1 MKKHLIGF
9 TMAVVIIMSG
19 QSGAMAAG
27 ISCSEKDSACKEF
40 SKLAAADQYD
50 KIIEKVD
57 AKKSYTEAARSIIGD
72 AYLMVAGQETNTPE
86 QEEQFC
92 LKALEYGA
100 TSAYMGLYFINASQD
115 SDKALGYLFQ
125 YIMTS
130 PKDSVPYVLL
140 GEAEMAKENYEDAN
154 LYLRMA
160 KTVARGHSTNL
171 DWMLFQVSYL
181 LGDFTYASAMLD
193 GALAQGQFV
202 NELRSLSA
210 NPLFVDISLR
220 PEFKKYEPLIKG
232 ASAKAIIYN

>member
-1 MKKHLIGF
+1 MNRHFMVITLA
-9 TMAVVIIMSG
+9 AVLFISG
-19 QSGAMAAG
+19 TSGAMAAG
-27 ISCSEKDSACKEF
+27 APCSDKDTVCKE
-40 SKLAAADQYD
+40 LATLASAEQYE
-50 KIIEKVD
+50 KIIAAVD
-57 AKKSYTEAARSIIGD
+57 AKKTYSEPARSIIGQ
-72 AYLMVAGQETNTPE
+72 AYLMVAGRETNTPE

-100 TSAYMGLYFINASQD
+100 TSAYMGLYFIHASENEA
-115 SDKALGYLFQ
+115 KALDFLRQ

-130 PKDSVPYVLL
+130 PKDSVPYVIL

-193 GALAQGQFV
+193 GALARGQFT
-202 NELRSLSA
+202 NELRTLSA
-210 NPLFVDISLR
+210 ARRVGSGR
-220 PEFKKYEPLIKG
+220 P
-232 ASAKAIIYN
+232 

>member
-1 MKKHLIGF
+1 MKKQFIGF
-9 TMAVVIIMSG
+9 TLAVGLIISG
-19 QSGAMAAG
+19 QSAAIAAG
-27 ISCSEKDSACKEF
+27 NSCPAKDTVCMELAT
-40 SKLAAADQYD
+40 LAAADQYD

-57 AKKSYTEAARSIIGD
+57 AKKTYSDAARSIIGQ
-72 AYLMVAGQETNTPE
+72 AYLMIAGRETNTPE

-100 TSAYMGLYFINASQD
+100 TSAYMGLYFINAD
-115 SDKALGYLFQ
+115 KNEEKALGFLRQ

-181 LGDFTYASAMLD
+181 IGDFAYASTMLD
-193 GALAQGQFV
+193 GALAQGQFL
-202 NELRSLSA
+202 NELKSLSA
-210 NPLFVDISLR
+210 DPRFADFTLR
-220 PEFKKYEPLIKG
+220 PEFKKYEPMMKG
-232 ASAKAIIYN
+232 ACAKATI

>member
-1 MKKHLIGF
+1 MKKHIIGF
-9 TMAVVIIMSG
+9 TLAAVLIISG
-19 QSGAMAAG
+19 QSIAMAAG
-27 ISCSEKDSACKEF
+27 VSCPEKDTACKEF
-40 SKLAAADQYD
+40 AALATADQFD

-57 AKKSYTEAARSIIGD
+57 AKTTYSEAARSIIGQ
-72 AYLMVAGQETNTPE
+72 AYLMVAGRETNTPE

-92 LKALEYGA
+92 LKALDFGA
-100 TSAYMGLYFINASQD
+100 TSAYMGLYFINASQNEE
-115 SDKALGYLFQ
+115 KALDFLRQ

-130 PKDSVPYVLL
+130 PKDSVPYVIL

-160 KTVARGHSTNL
+160 KTVARGHSANL

-193 GALAQGQFV
+193 GALAHGQFA

-210 NPLFVDISLR
+210 SPLYADISLR
-220 PEFKKYEPLIKG
+220 PEFKKFEPMIKG
-232 ASAKAIIYN
+232 TSAKASF